1 MTIRLYLMYLRKKSN
16 MTPHFQYIS
25 CSSCPS
31 MFVLSSC
38 PSMFIY
44 QVETHVSPIKTQ
56 HDTPFP
62 IYILFILS
70 IDVCFIILSIDVH
83 LL

>member
-1 MTIRLYLMYLRKKSN
+1 MTVRLSLMYLRKKSN
-16 MTPHFQYIS
+16 MAPHFQYIS

-31 MFVLSSC
+31 MF
-38 PSMFIY
+38 IY
-44 QVETHVSPIKTQ
+44 QVETYVSPIKTQ

-70 IDVCFIILSIDVH
+70 ISVCFIR
-83 LL
+83 